1 MEQSQVLLAILF
13 FVQLF
18 VYALI
23 FNKISDVFFKYIH
36 AKYGLRIMM
45 LCYNHKQ
52 NVQKIFQEQER
63 IMQEVKAKKLEEK

>member
-1 MEQSQVLLAILF
+1 MEQSQVLLAIFF
-13 FVQLF
+13 FVQLL

-23 FNKISDVFFKYIH
+23 VHKIADVFFKHIH

-45 LCYNHKQ
+45 WCYNQKQ